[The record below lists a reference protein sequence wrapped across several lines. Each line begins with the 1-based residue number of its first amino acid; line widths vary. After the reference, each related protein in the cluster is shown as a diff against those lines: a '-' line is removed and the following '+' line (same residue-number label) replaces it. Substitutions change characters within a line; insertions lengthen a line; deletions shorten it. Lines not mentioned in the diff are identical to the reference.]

1 MDIKIIGLFLLGLGI
16 LLGLVVFDAVAF
28 SVLFDTGFFRW
39 YLQNGSLINLLSAL
53 MAKLIRRAD
62 DDIGLIAANPFLYIG
77 SYMKLVGRRV
87 GLSAAV
93 AGHIGE
99 SSDYLGDLL
108 KRHPNLSVVQSVA
121 VAVDFFLAG
130 VAVILLAITAFFWMI
145 VVLPAQ
151 YFVYL
156 VCGALP
162 RYVSRIELDEPPGES
177 RASKGNGPARRAR
190 LVDWANDI
198 RHVQGQIVSLT
209 AVISAIV
216 LFFLN
221 AIVID

>member
-16 LLGLVVFDAVAF
+16 LLGLVVLDAVAF
-28 SVLFDTGFFRW
+28 AVLFDTDFVRW

-62 DDIGLIAANPFLYIG
+62 DDIGLISANPFLYIG
-77 SYMKLVGRRV
+77 TYVKLAGRTV
-87 GLSAAV
+87 GLSGTV

-99 SSDYLGDLL
+99 SSGYLGDLL
-108 KRHPNLSVVQSVA
+108 KRDPHQPLGPSLA
-121 VAVDFFLAG
+121 VLADFLLAG
-130 VAVILLAITAFFWMI
+130 VAVILLAITAFCWMI

-162 RYVSRIELDEPPGES
+162 RYVSRIEIDEPTGKS
-177 RASKGNGPARRAR
+177 GATKRKKPARRAS
-190 LVDWANDI
+190 LSDKADAI
-198 RHVQGQIVSLT
+198 RHMQSQVVSLT
-209 AVISAIV
+209 AVIGAIV

-221 AIVID
+221 AAIVD